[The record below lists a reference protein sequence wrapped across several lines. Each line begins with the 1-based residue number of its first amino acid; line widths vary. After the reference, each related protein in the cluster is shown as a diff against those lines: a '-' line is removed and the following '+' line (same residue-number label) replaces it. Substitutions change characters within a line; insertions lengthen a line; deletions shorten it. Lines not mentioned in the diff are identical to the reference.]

1 MSQMTGSRSLCEI
14 EAWRPATKVRIRMEP
29 TAKRSKKSDK
39 EKAKKERGIY
49 SAKHIR
55 IAQTSH
61 QRK

>member
-1 MSQMTGSRSLCEI
+1 MKLRPEEQMAKPHT
-14 EAWRPATKVRIRMEP
+14 RMEP
-29 TAKRSKKSDK
+29 IAKRSKKSDK

-55 IAQTSH
+55 IAEA